1 MSENSEKYRRAI
13 GGFSAVVDSVAPEKW
28 SAPSPCEGWT
38 ARHVVGHVIGGT
50 QMISVAQTG
59 QPPDYGDPVATAG
72 DDPAAS
78 FGKARDLA
86 LSTLTD
92 EFLTKKVP
100 SPMGEMPVDQILG
113 MFLTNDIVIHTW
125 DLAQAAGVPV
135 ELDPQ
140 LVDEAY
146 NALVRVDD
154 MIRQPNLFG
163 PKIEPP
169 GGADPTTRLM
179 CFVGRQPTRAG

>member
-1 MSENSEKYRRAI
+1 M
-13 GGFSAVVDSVAPEKW
+13 VDVDSQYGVGDVWARIE
-28 SAPSPCEGWT
+28 SALRAEGKDPDNLSLEDLGPVGGVSHRRGARRCCWR
-38 ARHVVGHVIGGT
+38 ARHGAGHVIGGP

-154 MIRQPNLFG
+154 MIRQP
-163 PKIEPP
+163 
-169 GGADPTTRLM
+169 
-179 CFVGRQPTRAG
+179 